1 MKTKETNI
9 VTVLSLLVII
19 AAFILFMFFWK
30 TSSAVTDSEVQS
42 SSKQSST
49 ASVLSKV
56 EDITSRV
63 NKTSSENKSSDIK
76 NNNESNININV
87 TSATDKPSLDI
98 TSTASKNK
106 PDTSSSKVKPTG
118 EESKTSAQKPL
129 KSSKNKS
136 LFIGD
141 SRTVGLM
148 EYGGIKNSDFFCWV
162 GMSVYNINKK
172 SVSVPGV
179 GKVSLTE
186 LLNGKKYDNIYIM
199 LGINEIGYKLSSIVD
214 KYSQLINSIE
224 ESQPNANIF
233 VEANLHVTEKYEK
246 NDKTV
251 NNKAINKLN
260 SKLENLADGKG
271 EFYIDANVLFD
282 DKNGNLSAEKSGDGA
297 HIYAKYYKEWG
308 NWIMEQTAL
317 LIGE

>member
-9 VTVLSLLVII
+9 VTVLSLLIII
-19 AAFILFMFFWK
+19 ALFILFMFSWK
-30 TSSAVTDSEVQS
+30 TSSDGTDSDVQS

-49 ASVLSKV
+49 VSVLSNV
-56 EDITSRV
+56 EDITCRT
-63 NKTSSENKSSDIK
+63 NKTSSENESSEVKTTDK
-76 NNNESNININV
+76 E
-87 TSATDKPSLDI
+87 SATSTKKP
-98 TSTASKNK
+98 
-106 PDTSSSKVKPTG
+106 P
-118 EESKTSAQKPL
+118 
-129 KSSKNKS
+129 KSSKNKN

-148 EYGGIKNSDFFCWV
+148 EYSGIKNSDFFCWV

-172 SVSVPGV
+172 SVSVPDV

-186 LLNGKKYDNIYIM
+186 LLSGKKYDNIYIM

-214 KYSQLINSIE
+214 KYSDLINSIKE
-224 ESQPNANIF
+224 IQPDANIF
-233 VEANLHVTEKYEK
+233 AMANLHVTEKTARG
-246 NDKTV
+246 DDIV
-251 NNKAINKLN
+251 NNKAINNLN
-260 SKLENLADGKG
+260 SNLKNLAQGKG

-282 DKNGNLSAEKSGDGA
+282 DKNGNLSAEKSEDGT

-317 LIGE
+317 LTGE

>member
-9 VTVLSLLVII
+9 VTVLSLLII
-19 AAFILFMFFWK
+19 IVTFILFMFFWK
-30 TSSAVTDSEVQS
+30 TSSAVTDREVQS

-49 ASVLSKV
+49 VSVLSNV
-56 EDITSRV
+56 EDITSRTH
-63 NKTSSENKSSDIK
+63 KTSSK
-76 NNNESNININV
+76 NESSEV
-87 TSATDKPSLDI
+87 KTSGKESTTSAI
-98 TSTASKNK
+98 
-106 PDTSSSKVKPTG
+106 
-118 EESKTSAQKPL
+118 KTP
-129 KSSKNKS
+129 KSSKNKN

-148 EYGGIKNSDFFCWV
+148 EYGGIKNSDFFCWG

-179 GKVSLTE
+179 GKVYLTE
-186 LLNGKKYDNIYIM
+186 LLSGKKYDNIYIM

-214 KYSQLINSIE
+214 KYSDLINSIE
-224 ESQPNANIF
+224 QIQQDANIF
-233 VEANLHVTEKYEK
+233 AMANLHVTEKTARG
-246 NDKTV
+246 DDIV
-251 NNKAINKLN
+251 NNKAINNLN
-260 SKLENLADGKG
+260 SNLKNLAQGKG

-282 DKNGNLSAEKSGDGA
+282 DKNGNLSAEKSEDGT

-308 NWIMEQTAL
+308 NWIMEQTTL

>member
-9 VTVLSLLVII
+9 VTVLSLLII
-19 AAFILFMFFWK
+19 IVTFILFMFFWK
-30 TSSAVTDSEVQS
+30 TSSAVTDREVQS

-49 ASVLSKV
+49 VSVLSNV
-56 EDITSRV
+56 EDITSRTH
-63 NKTSSENKSSDIK
+63 KTSSK
-76 NNNESNININV
+76 NESSEVKTSGKENT
-87 TSATDKPSLDI
+87 TSAI
-98 TSTASKNK
+98 
-106 PDTSSSKVKPTG
+106 
-118 EESKTSAQKPL
+118 KTP
-129 KSSKNKS
+129 KSSKNKN

-186 LLNGKKYDNIYIM
+186 LLSGKKYDNIYIM

-214 KYSQLINSIE
+214 KYSDLINSIKE
-224 ESQPNANIF
+224 IQPDANIF
-233 VEANLHVTEKYEK
+233 AMANLHVTEKTARG
-246 NDKTV
+246 DDIV
-251 NNKAINKLN
+251 NNKAINNLN
-260 SKLENLADGKG
+260 SNLKNLAQGKG

-282 DKNGNLSAEKSGDGA
+282 DKNGNLSAEKSEDGI

>member
-1 MKTKETNI
+1 MKTKGTNMA
-9 VTVLSLLVII
+9 TVLSLLIII
-19 AAFILFMFFWK
+19 ALFILFMFSWK
-30 TSSAVTDSEVQS
+30 TSSAVTDREVQS

-49 ASVLSKV
+49 ASVVSKA
-56 EDITSRV
+56 ENIEGGV
-63 NKTSSENKSSDIK
+63 NKTSSENESSEVKTTDK
-76 NNNESNININV
+76 E
-87 TSATDKPSLDI
+87 SATSTKKP
-98 TSTASKNK
+98 
-106 PDTSSSKVKPTG
+106 P
-118 EESKTSAQKPL
+118 E
-129 KSSKNKS
+129 SSKNKN

-179 GKVSLTE
+179 GKVYLTE
-186 LLNGKKYDNIYIM
+186 LLSGKKYDNIYIM

-214 KYSQLINSIE
+214 KYSDLINSIE
-224 ESQPNANIF
+224 EIQPDANIF
-233 VEANLHVTEKYEK
+233 AMANLHVTEKTARG
-246 NDKTV
+246 DDIV
-251 NNKAINKLN
+251 NNKAINNLN
-260 SKLENLADGKG
+260 SNLKNLAQDKG
-271 EFYIDANVLFD
+271 GFYIDANVLFD
-282 DKNGNLSAEKSGDGA
+282 DKNGNLSAEKSEDGT

>member
-9 VTVLSLLVII
+9 VTVLSLLIII
-19 AAFILFMFFWK
+19 ALFILFMFSWK
-30 TSSAVTDSEVQS
+30 TSSDGTDSEVQS

-49 ASVLSKV
+49 VSVSSNV
-56 EDITSRV
+56 EDITSRTH
-63 NKTSSENKSSDIK
+63 KTSSENKSS
-76 NNNESNININV
+76 EV
-87 TSATDKPSLDI
+87 EI
-98 TSTASKNK
+98 TSKENT
-106 PDTSSSKVKPTG
+106 TST
-118 EESKTSAQKPL
+118 
-129 KSSKNKS
+129 KSPHKSLKNKS

-186 LLNGKKYDNIYIM
+186 LLSGKKYDNIYIM

-214 KYSQLINSIE
+214 KYSDLINSIE
-224 ESQPNANIF
+224 QIQPDANIF
-233 VEANLHVTEKYEK
+233 AMANLHVTEKTARG
-246 NDKTV
+246 NNIV
-251 NNKAINKLN
+251 NNKAINNLN
-260 SKLENLADGKG
+260 SNLKNLAQGKG

-282 DKNGNLSAEKSGDGA
+282 DKNGNLSAEKSEDGI

-308 NWIMEQTAL
+308 NWITEQTAL